1 VAVIYYLTTL
11 ATVVVVLA
19 WIILPGYRFH
29 RKACN
34 YRDRL
39 ERLEGGPCPRFPECN
54 CGSDDLALPARCACM
69 KFVVAAL
76 ALLASTAAQAEII

>member
-1 VAVIYYLTTL
+1 MIYCLTTM

-39 ERLEGGPCPRFPECN
+39 ERLSEGPCPRFPECN
-54 CGSDDLALPARCACM
+54 CGSDDLALPAGGACM
-69 KFVVAAL
+69 KFALAAL

>member
-1 VAVIYYLTTL
+1 MIYYLTTL
-11 ATVVVVLA
+11 TIVVVVLV
-19 WIILPGYRFH
+19 WILLTGYGFH

>member
-1 VAVIYYLTTL
+1 MGVAVIYYLATL
-11 ATVVVVLA
+11 ATVLVVLA

-54 CGSDDLALPARCACM
+54 CGSDDLPSGCAQL
-69 KFVVAAL
+69 KRWNKNAL
-76 ALLASTAAQAEII
+76 AA